1 VRACGRELQLSTL
14 SFGCVTAN
22 KKDAVRGRGARRW
35 LYVVDVGDAV
45 VVVVVVVVVDA
56 VLLVNVVLS
65 HSLPVEAAVENAMW
79 VFSVVLAWCTREG
92 GSERSERPFPVLLV
106 RLPRL
111 SAQGRENEREKRLN
125 VLRIE
130 GRPIIGFYM
139 VLH

>member
-1 VRACGRELQLSTL
+1 MRACGRELQLSTL

-22 KKDAVRGRGARRW
+22 KKDAVRGRGARRR
-35 LYVVDVGDAV
+35 LYIVDVGDAV
-45 VVVVVVVVVDA
+45 VVVVVVVVDVVVDA

-65 HSLPVEAAVENAMW
+65 HSPLVEAAVENAMW

-111 SAQGRENEREKRLN
+111 SAQGRE
-125 VLRIE
+125 
-130 GRPIIGFYM
+130 
-139 VLH
+139 

>member
-1 VRACGRELQLSTL
+1 
-14 SFGCVTAN
+14 
-22 KKDAVRGRGARRW
+22 
-35 LYVVDVGDAV
+35 VDVGDAV
-45 VVVVVVVVVDA
+45 VVVVVVVVDVVADA

-111 SAQGRENEREKRLN
+111 SAQGENEREKRLN

-139 VLH
+139 VLY